1 MHARGSE
8 PESRSLDNLLKGEV
22 KLNVLRVGE
31 MGHDCLISYE
41 SSMMIYERLMI
52 SSDPLEVQVCS
63 KFGSQDITAT
73 S

>member
-41 SSMMIYERLMI
+41 ASMMIYERLMI